1 MFGILNV
8 NKPPGLTSRD
18 VVNRVQRL
26 AKPAKVGHAGTLD
39 PLATGVLV
47 VCVGAAT
54 RLVEYVQRLPKS
66 YSAEFTFGLSSDT
79 EDIEGNVLPQPGAAP
94 SCEAI
99 AASLPQFVGRIEQL
113 PPVYSA
119 LKVGG
124 KRAYALARAGEEVV
138 LQPRPIDVYSLKIVA
153 YEYPRLWLD
162 IECGSGVYIRSLGRD
177 IASRVNSSAVMSALQ
192 RTAIGPFVLENALE
206 LDAIRAEAL
215 PSQLAP
221 AAGAVAA
228 LPRMVLEPS
237 QLSGLEKGRRI
248 EVAESAD
255 EGQEPLAETGSEAA
269 AFDQQGCLR
278 AIIKRVAAGCWA
290 PLKNFP
296 SE

>member
-94 SCEAI
+94 SREAI
-99 AASLPQFVGRIEQL
+99 AASLPQFVGRVEQL

-138 LQPRPIDVYSLKIVA
+138 LQRRHIDIYSLKIVA

-177 IASRVNSSAVMSALQ
+177 IAAAVNSSAVMSALQ
-192 RTAIGPFVLENALE
+192 RTAIGPFVLENALA

-237 QLSGLEKGRRI
+237 QLSGLGKGQRI
-248 EVAESAD
+248 EVAESVG
-255 EGQEPLAETGSEAA
+255 EGQEPLAETVLEAA
-269 AFDQQGCLR
+269 AFDRQGRLR

-296 SE
+296 HE